1 VASSPKP
8 PRKRFQELKPDQ
20 QKRKLAWYK
29 NHQGL
34 TPEQVKRR
42 YNKGT
47 LGPQTDTRGHG
58 QTPER
63 PERLKPPVEG
73 KEDKHKRY
81 RDKIKNAI
89 KYIQDFKRDKWG
101 PPYVG
106 VAPYNEKRSEMAV
119 RKDPETGKMRGVKD
133 LQVIKAM
140 VDVTIKSPFDLGWH
154 GIVALEPDY
163 ENAFYYH

>member
-1 VASSPKP
+1 MAGKAKP
-8 PRKRFQELKPDQ
+8 PRKRFQELKSDE

-29 NHQGL
+29 NHQSL

-47 LGPQTDTRGHG
+47 LGPQTETRGHG

-73 KEDKHKRY
+73 EEDKYKKY
-81 RDKIKNAI
+81 REKIKNAV
-89 KYIQDFKRDKWG
+89 KYIQDFKRDKWA
-101 PPYVG
+101 PPYQG
-106 VAPYNEKRSEMAV
+106 VAPWNEKRSEMAV
-119 RKDPETGKMRGVKD
+119 KKDPETGKLRGIKD

-140 VDVTIKSPFDLGWH
+140 VDIAIKDTWLGWH
-154 GIVALEPDY
+154 GIVALEPNY
-163 ENAFYYH
+163 ETAFYYH